1 MNNPDLC
8 CCVFGCLR
16 AGLLWAHLKRINFAA
31 TSGMPDKIQMDLFN
45 EMPDIDL
52 AAIEAVLNSI
62 ARLW

>member
-1 MNNPDLC
+1 
-8 CCVFGCLR
+8 
-16 AGLLWAHLKRINFAA
+16 
-31 TSGMPDKIQMDLFN
+31 MDLFN